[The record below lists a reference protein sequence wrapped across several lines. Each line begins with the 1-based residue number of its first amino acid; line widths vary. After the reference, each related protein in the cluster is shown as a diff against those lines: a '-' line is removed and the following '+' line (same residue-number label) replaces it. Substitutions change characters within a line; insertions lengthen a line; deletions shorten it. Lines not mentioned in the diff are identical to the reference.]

1 MLSHH
6 IISRGMLNTG
16 KWEAKQAYF
25 TLIFTVSTGIKPNRK
40 QPYFLSLSLSP
51 EGSGTE
57 ADCSSLFGYRQ
68 EWGCWEQWEE
78 KPLLTSLIA
87 VESGRASAN
96 SLQAKRR
103 AQQEVVLSL

>member
-40 QPYFLSLSLSP
+40 QPYFLSLSLS
-51 EGSGTE
+51 
-57 ADCSSLFGYRQ
+57 L
-68 EWGCWEQWEE
+68 
-78 KPLLTSLIA
+78 
-87 VESGRASAN
+87 
-96 SLQAKRR
+96 RR
-103 AQQEVVLSL
+103 AVVLRQTVALSLDTDKNEDAGNNGRRSHC